1 MTVTDRTERFDRL
14 DRFVID
20 SFGSDIAG
28 ESARLRALGPIVP
41 VELPG
46 GIPAWAPTS
55 YDTLKELILDP
66 QVSKDPRRHWR
77 LWPEVGEHPSW
88 GWILGWVGVVNML
101 STYGADHTRLRKL
114 VAPSFTQRRT
124 ELMRPRV
131 EAITTAL
138 LDALDDGG
146 AGGAGGEVVDL
157 KAGFAHPLPM
167 RMICELFGVPDKLT
181 EATAALIAAI
191 MDTSDPS
198 PEHAAFVQQQIGT
211 VLPALIAHRSE
222 HPGDDLTTELI
233 RVRDEDGDRLGDEE
247 LLYTLLLV
255 IGAGFETTVNLI
267 GNAVVALLTH
277 PEQLAAVRSGE
288 IGWDAVID
296 ETLRVHPSIASLP
309 LRFAV
314 EDIKVG
320 DVTIAAGDAII
331 TTYAAAGLD
340 PAHYGPEADSFD
352 AARGADD
359 HLAFGIGVHRCIG
372 APLARVEALTALPA
386 LFDRFPSLELA
397 VGEDELRQVPSF
409 IAFGWQEVPVRLRG

>member
-1 MTVTDRTERFDRL
+1 MTVSDRTDRFAL
-14 DRFVID
+14 DP
-20 SFGSDIAG
+20 FGADIPG

-41 VELPG
+41 VDLPG
-46 GIPAWAPTS
+46 GIPAWAPTG

-66 QVSKDPRRHWR
+66 RVSKDPRRHWR
-77 LWPEVGEHPSW
+77 LWPEIAEHPSW
-88 GWILGWVGVVNML
+88 VWILGWVGVVNML
-101 STYGADHTRLRKL
+101 STYGTDHARLRKL

-124 ELMRPRV
+124 EVMRPRV
-131 EAITTAL
+131 EAITAEL
-138 LDALDDGG
+138 LDALDKGD
-146 AGGAGGEVVDL
+146 AEVDL
-157 KAGFAHPLPM
+157 KAAFAHPLPM
-167 RMICELFGVPDKLT
+167 RMICELFGVPDELRD
-181 EATAALIAAI
+181 ATATLIAAI

-198 PEHAAFVQQQIGT
+198 PEHAAFVQEQIGT

-233 RVRDEDGDRLGDEE
+233 RVRDEDGDRLSDEE

-277 PEQLAAVRSGE
+277 PEQLADVRSGK

-314 EDIKVG
+314 SDIEVG
-320 DVTIAAGDAII
+320 DVTVAAGDAII
-331 TTYAAAGLD
+331 TTYAAAGVD
-340 PAHYGPEADSFD
+340 PAHYGADADSFD
-352 AARGADD
+352 ASRGADD

-386 LFDRFPSLELA
+386 LFDRFPDLRLA
-397 VGEDELRQVPSF
+397 AREEELRQVPSF
-409 IAFGWQEVPVRLRG
+409 IAFGWQRIPVLLRG

>member
-1 MTVTDRTERFDRL
+1 MTVTDRIDRIA
-14 DRFVID
+14 ID
-20 SFGSDIAG
+20 PFGADIPG

-46 GIPAWAPTS
+46 GIPAWAPTG

-66 QVSKDPRRHWR
+66 QVSKDPRQHWR
-77 LWPEVGEHPSW
+77 LWPEIAERPSW
-88 GWILGWVGVVNML
+88 GWILNWVGVVNML
-101 STYGADHTRLRKL
+101 STYGTDHTRLRKL

-124 ELMRPRV
+124 EMMRPRV
-131 EAITTAL
+131 EAITTEL
-138 LDALDDGG
+138 LDSLDTLAKPVPLGEGG
-146 AGGAGGEVVDL
+146 AVVDL

-167 RMICELFGVPDKLT
+167 RMICELFGVPEELRED
-181 EATAALIAAI
+181 TAKLIAAI

-198 PEHAAFVQQQIGT
+198 PEHAAFVQQQIDA
-211 VLPALIAHRSE
+211 VLGALIAHRSE

-233 RVRDEDGDRLGDEE
+233 RVRDEDGDRLSDEE
-247 LLYTLLLV
+247 LLHTLLLV

-296 ETLRVHPSIASLP
+296 ETLRAHPSIAALP

-314 EDIKVG
+314 SDIKVG

-340 PAHYGPEADSFD
+340 PVHYGPDAASFD

-386 LFDRFPSLELA
+386 LFDRFPDLRLA
-397 VGEDELRQVPSF
+397 VGDDELRQVPSF
-409 IAFGWQEVPVRLRG
+409 IAFGWQEIPVRLRA

>member
-1 MTVTDRTERFDRL
+1 MTVTDRIAL
-14 DRFVID
+14 DPL
-20 SFGSDIAG
+20 GADIPG

-46 GIPAWAPTS
+46 GIPAWAPTG
-55 YDTLKELILDP
+55 YDVLKELILDP
-66 QVSKDPRRHWR
+66 RVSKDPRRHWK

-88 GWILGWVGVVNML
+88 GWIMGWVGVVNML
-101 STYGADHTRLRKL
+101 SSYGPDHTRLRKL
-114 VAPSFTQRRT
+114 VAPSFTHRRT
-124 ELMRPRV
+124 EAMRPRV
-131 EAITTAL
+131 EAITAEL
-138 LDALDDGG
+138 LDALEAQDG
-146 AGGAGGEVVDL
+146 VVDL
-157 KAGFAHPLPM
+157 REGFAHPLPM
-167 RMICELFGVPDKLT
+167 RFICELFGVPEELHGD
-181 EATAALIAAI
+181 TARLIAAI

-211 VLPALIAHRSE
+211 VLPALIAHKRE

-233 RVRDEDGDRLGDEE
+233 RVRDEDGDRLSDEE

-267 GNAVVALLTH
+267 GNAVVALLQR

-288 IGWDAVID
+288 IGWDAVVD

-314 EDIKVG
+314 TDLTVG
-320 DVTIAAGDAII
+320 DVTIPAGDAII

-340 PAHYGPEADSFD
+340 PAHYGPDADVFD
-352 AARGADD
+352 ASRGAED
-359 HLAFGIGVHRCIG
+359 HMAFGIGVHRCIG

-386 LFDRFPSLELA
+386 LFDRFPALRLA
-397 VGEDELRQVPSF
+397 VGAEGLRQVPSF
-409 IAFGWQEVPVRLRG
+409 IAFGWQEIPVRPHG

>member
-1 MTVTDRTERFDRL
+1 MTVTDRI
-14 DRFVID
+14 DRFAID
-20 SFGSDIAG
+20 PFGADIAA

-46 GIPAWAPTS
+46 GIPAWAPTG
-55 YDTLKELILDP
+55 YDTLKGLILDP
-66 QVSKDPRRHWR
+66 RVSKDPRLHWR
-77 LWPEVGEHPSW
+77 LWPEIGEHPSW

-101 STYGADHTRLRKL
+101 STYGADHARLRKL

-124 ELMRPRV
+124 EKMRARV
-131 EAITTAL
+131 QAITAEL

-146 AGGAGGEVVDL
+146 SVGEPVVDL
-157 KAGFAHPLPM
+157 RAGLAHPLPM
-167 RMICELFGVPDKLT
+167 RMICELFGVPEELREDT
-181 EATAALIAAI
+181 GALIAAI

-198 PEHAAFVQQQIGT
+198 PEHTAFVQRQIGT
-211 VLPALIAHRSE
+211 VLGALIAHRSE

-233 RVRDEDGDRLGDEE
+233 RVRDEDGDRLSDEE
-247 LLYTLLLV
+247 LVYTLLLV

-288 IGWDAVID
+288 IGWDAVVD

-314 EDIKVG
+314 TDIEVG
-320 DVTIAAGDAII
+320 DVTVPAGDAII
-331 TTYAAAGLD
+331 TTFAAAGLD
-340 PAHYGPEADSFD
+340 PAHYGPDADSFD
-352 AARGADD
+352 ASRGADD

-386 LFDRFPSLELA
+386 LFDRFPGLRLDVDEK
-397 VGEDELRQVPSF
+397 ELRQVPSF
-409 IAFGWQEVPVRLRG
+409 IAFGWQEIPVRLRA

>member
-1 MTVTDRTERFDRL
+1 MTVTDRI

-20 SFGSDIAG
+20 PFGSDIAA

-46 GIPAWAPTS
+46 GIPAWAPTG
-55 YDTLKELILDP
+55 YDVLKNLILDP
-66 QVSKDPRRHWR
+66 QVSRDPRKHWR
-77 LWPEVGEHPSW
+77 LWPEIGEHPSW
-88 GWILGWVGVVNML
+88 GWVLGWVGVVNML
-101 STYGADHTRLRKL
+101 STYGADHARLRKL
-114 VAPSFTQRRT
+114 VAPSFTHRRT
-124 ELMRPRV
+124 EAMRSRV
-131 EAITTAL
+131 EAITAEL
-138 LDALDDGG
+138 LDALETADAD
-146 AGGAGGEVVDL
+146 VVDI
-157 KAGFAHPLPM
+157 KAALAHPLPM
-167 RMICELFGVPDKLT
+167 QIICELFGVPEELRADT
-181 EATAALIAAI
+181 GRLIAAI

-233 RVRDEDGDRLGDEE
+233 RVRDEDGDRLSDEE

-267 GNAVVALLTH
+267 GNAVVALLRH
-277 PEQLAAVRSGE
+277 PEQRGALRSGE
-288 IGWDAVID
+288 ITWDAVVD

-314 EDIKVG
+314 TDLTVG
-320 DVTIAAGDAII
+320 DVTVPAGDAII

-340 PAHYGPEADSFD
+340 PAHYGPDADAFD

-372 APLARVEALTALPA
+372 APLARTEALTALPA
-386 LFDRFPSLELA
+386 LFERFPDLRLA
-397 VGEDELRQVPSF
+397 VEADELRQVPSF
-409 IAFGWQEVPVRLRG
+409 IAFGWQEIPVRLRG

>member
-1 MTVTDRTERFDRL
+1 MTVSDRTDRFAL
-14 DRFVID
+14 DP
-20 SFGSDIAG
+20 FGADIPG

-41 VELPG
+41 VDLPG
-46 GIPAWAPTS
+46 GIPVWAPTG

-66 QVSKDPRRHWR
+66 RVSKDPRQHWR
-77 LWPEVGEHPSW
+77 LWPEMAEHPSW

-101 STYGADHTRLRKL
+101 STYGTDHARLRKL

-124 ELMRPRV
+124 EVMRPRV
-131 EAITTAL
+131 EAITGEL
-138 LDALDDGG
+138 LDALDKGD
-146 AGGAGGEVVDL
+146 AEVDL

-167 RMICELFGVPDKLT
+167 RMICELFGVPDELQ
-181 EATAALIAAI
+181 EATGTLIAAI

-198 PEHAAFVQQQIGT
+198 PEHAAFVQEQIGT

-233 RVRDEDGDRLGDEE
+233 RVRDEDGDRLSDEE

-277 PEQLAAVRSGE
+277 PEQLADVRSGK

-314 EDIKVG
+314 SDIEVG
-320 DVTIAAGDAII
+320 DVTVAAGDAII
-331 TTYAAAGLD
+331 TTYAAAGMD
-340 PAHYGPEADSFD
+340 PAHYGPDADSFD
-352 AARGADD
+352 ASRGADD

-386 LFDRFPSLELA
+386 LFERFPDLRLA
-397 VGEDELRQVPSF
+397 VREEELRQVPSF
-409 IAFGWQEVPVRLRG
+409 IAFGWQEIPVLLRG

>member
-1 MTVTDRTERFDRL
+1 MTVTDRFVL
-14 DRFVID
+14 DPL
-20 SFGSDIAG
+20 GADIPA

-46 GIPAWAPTS
+46 GIPAWAPTR

-66 QVSKDPRRHWR
+66 RVSKDPRQHWR
-77 LWPEVGEHPSW
+77 LWPELGEHPSW

-114 VAPSFTQRRT
+114 VAPSFTHRRT
-124 ELMRPRV
+124 EALRARV
-131 EAITTAL
+131 ESITKEL
-138 LDALDDGG
+138 LDGLES
-146 AGGAGGEVVDL
+146 GGEVVDL

-167 RMICELFGVPDKLT
+167 RIICELFGVPEEMRD
-181 EATAALIAAI
+181 ATARLIAAI

-198 PEHAAFVQQQIGT
+198 PEHAAFVQEQIGT
-211 VLPALIAHRSE
+211 VLGGLIAHKSE
-222 HPGDDLTTELI
+222 HPGDDMTTELI
-233 RVRDEDGDRLGDEE
+233 RVRDEDGDRLSGEE

-267 GNAVVALLTH
+267 GNAVVALLRR

-288 IGWDAVID
+288 IGWDAVVD
-296 ETLRVHPSIASLP
+296 ETLRAHPSIASLP

-314 EDIKVG
+314 TDLTVG
-320 DVTIAAGDAII
+320 DVTVPAGDAII

-340 PAHYGPEADSFD
+340 PEHYGADADVFD
-352 AARGADD
+352 ATRGADD

-372 APLARVEALTALPA
+372 APLARMEALTALPA
-386 LFDRFPSLELA
+386 LFERFPRLRAADGELS
-397 VGEDELRQVPSF
+397 QVPSF
-409 IAFGWQEVPVRLRG
+409 IAFGWQEIPVRPHG

>member
-1 MTVTDRTERFDRL
+1 MTVTDRFVL
-14 DRFVID
+14 DPL
-20 SFGSDIAG
+20 GADIPA

-46 GIPAWAPTS
+46 GIPAWAPTR

-66 QVSKDPRRHWR
+66 RVSKDPRQHWR
-77 LWPEVGEHPSW
+77 LWPELGEHPSW

-114 VAPSFTQRRT
+114 VAPSFTARRT
-124 ELMRPRV
+124 EALRARV
-131 EAITTAL
+131 ETITKEL
-138 LDALDDGG
+138 LDGLES
-146 AGGAGGEVVDL
+146 GGEVVDL

-167 RMICELFGVPDKLT
+167 RIICELFGVPEEMRD
-181 EATAALIAAI
+181 ATARLIAAI

-198 PEHAAFVQQQIGT
+198 PEHAAFVQEQIGT
-211 VLPALIAHRSE
+211 VLGGLIAHKSE
-222 HPGDDLTTELI
+222 HPGDDMTTELI
-233 RVRDEDGDRLGDEE
+233 RVRDEDGDRLSGEE

-267 GNAVVALLTH
+267 GNAVVALLRR

-288 IGWDAVID
+288 IGWDAVVD
-296 ETLRVHPSIASLP
+296 ETLRAHPSIASLP

-314 EDIKVG
+314 TDLTVG
-320 DVTIAAGDAII
+320 DVTVPAGDAII

-340 PAHYGPEADSFD
+340 PEHYGADADVFD
-352 AARGADD
+352 ATRGADD

-372 APLARVEALTALPA
+372 APLARMEALTALPA
-386 LFDRFPSLELA
+386 LFERFPRLRAADGELS
-397 VGEDELRQVPSF
+397 QVPSF
-409 IAFGWQEVPVRLRG
+409 IAFGWQEIPVRPHG

>member
-1 MTVTDRTERFDRL
+1 MTVSDRTDRFAL
-14 DRFVID
+14 DP
-20 SFGSDIAG
+20 FGADIPG

-41 VELPG
+41 VDLPG
-46 GIPAWAPTS
+46 GIPVWAPTG

-66 QVSKDPRRHWR
+66 RVSKDPRQHWR
-77 LWPEVGEHPSW
+77 LWPEMAEHPSW

-101 STYGADHTRLRKL
+101 STYGTDHTRLRKL

-124 ELMRPRV
+124 EVMRPRV
-131 EAITTAL
+131 EAITGEL
-138 LDALDDGG
+138 LDVLDKGD
-146 AGGAGGEVVDL
+146 AEVDL

-167 RMICELFGVPDKLT
+167 RMICELFGVPDELQ
-181 EATAALIAAI
+181 EATGTLIAAI

-198 PEHAAFVQQQIGT
+198 PEHAAFVQEQIGT

-233 RVRDEDGDRLGDEE
+233 RVRDEDGDRLSDEE

-277 PEQLAAVRSGE
+277 PEQLADVRSGK

-314 EDIKVG
+314 SDIEVG
-320 DVTIAAGDAII
+320 DVTVAAGDAII
-331 TTYAAAGLD
+331 TTYAAAGVD
-340 PAHYGPEADSFD
+340 PAHYGADADTFD
-352 AARGADD
+352 ASRGADD

-386 LFDRFPSLELA
+386 LFERFPDLRLA
-397 VGEDELRQVPSF
+397 VREEELRQVPSF
-409 IAFGWQEVPVRLRG
+409 IAFGWQEIPVLLRG

>member
-1 MTVTDRTERFDRL
+1 MTVTDRVDR
-14 DRFVID
+14 VAID
-20 SFGSDIAG
+20 PFGSDIPG

-46 GIPAWAPTS
+46 GIPAWAPTG

-77 LWPEVGEHPSW
+77 LWPEIGDHPSW

-114 VAPSFTQRRT
+114 VAPSFTHRRT
-124 ELMRPRV
+124 EALRERV
-131 EAITTAL
+131 EAITAEL
-138 LDALDDGG
+138 LDDLERGG
-146 AGGAGGEVVDL
+146 DVVDL

-167 RMICELFGVPDKLT
+167 RIICELFGVPEELR
-181 EATAALIAAI
+181 EATARLIAAI

-198 PEHAAFVQQQIGT
+198 PEHAAHVQEQIGT
-211 VLPALIAHRSE
+211 VLGGLIAHKSE
-222 HPGDDLTTELI
+222 HPGDDMTTELI
-233 RVRDEDGDRLGDEE
+233 RVRDEDGDRLSSEE

-267 GNAVVALLTH
+267 GNAVVALLDR
-277 PEQLAAVRSGE
+277 PGQLAAVRRGE
-288 IGWDAVID
+288 IDWDAVVD

-314 EDIKVG
+314 TDLKVG
-320 DVTIAAGDAII
+320 EVTIPAGDAII

-340 PAHYGPEADSFD
+340 PAHYGADADVFD
-352 AARGADD
+352 ATRGADD

-372 APLARVEALTALPA
+372 APLARMEALTALPA
-386 LFDRFPSLELA
+386 LFERFPDLRLDTRAE
-397 VGEDELRQVPSF
+397 ELRQVASF
-409 IAFGWQEVPVRLRG
+409 IAFGWQEIPVRTRG

>member
-1 MTVTDRTERFDRL
+1 MTVTDRIDRIAL
-14 DRFVID
+14 DP
-20 SFGSDIAG
+20 FGADIPG

-46 GIPAWAPTS
+46 GIPAWAPTGH
-55 YDTLKELILDP
+55 DTLKSLILDP
-66 QVSKDPRRHWR
+66 RVSKDPRLHWR
-77 LWPEVGEHPSW
+77 LWPEIGDHPSW

-101 STYGADHTRLRKL
+101 STYGADHARLRKL

-124 ELMRPRV
+124 ESMRPRV
-131 EAITTAL
+131 EAINAEL
-138 LDALDDGG
+138 LDALDEGG
-146 AGGAGGEVVDL
+146 AVVDL
-157 KAGFAHPLPM
+157 KAAFAQPLPM
-167 RMICELFGVPDKLT
+167 RMICELFGVPEELREDT
-181 EATAALIAAI
+181 GALIAAI
-191 MDTSDPS
+191 MDTSDPG
-198 PEHAAFVQQQIGT
+198 PGHAAYVQERIGT
-211 VLPALIAHRSE
+211 VLGALIAHRGE
-222 HPGDDLTTELI
+222 HPGDDLTSELI

-314 EDIKVG
+314 SDIEVG
-320 DVTIAAGDAII
+320 DVTIAAGDAIL

-340 PAHYGPEADSFD
+340 PVRYGPDADAFD
-352 AARGADD
+352 ASRGADD

-372 APLARVEALTALPA
+372 APLARVEALAALPA
-386 LFDRFPSLELA
+386 LFDRFPGLRLA
-397 VGEDELRQVPSF
+397 AGERELRQVPSF
-409 IAFGWQEVPVRLRG
+409 IAFGWREIPVRLRD

>member
-1 MTVTDRTERFDRL
+1 MTMTDRI

-20 SFGSDIAG
+20 PFGADIPG
-28 ESARLRALGPIVP
+28 ESARLRALGPVVP

-46 GIPAWAPTS
+46 GIPAWAPTGH
-55 YDTLKELILDP
+55 DVLKQLILDP
-66 QVSKDPRRHWR
+66 QVSKDPRRHWK
-77 LWPEVGEHPSW
+77 LWPEIGEHPSW

-114 VAPSFTQRRT
+114 ISPSFTHRRT
-124 ELMRPRV
+124 EAMRPRV
-131 EAITTAL
+131 EAVTAEL
-138 LDALDDGG
+138 LDALESAGADGD
-146 AGGAGGEVVDL
+146 VVDV

-167 RMICELFGVPDKLT
+167 RIICDLFGVPD
-181 EATAALIAAI
+181 EMREDTARLIAAI
-191 MDTSDPS
+191 MDTTDPS

-233 RVRDEDGDRLGDEE
+233 RVRDEDGDRLSDEE

-267 GNAVVALLTH
+267 GNAVVALLRR
-277 PEQLAAVRSGE
+277 PEQLAAVRAGK
-288 IGWDAVID
+288 ITWNAVVD
-296 ETLRVHPSIASLP
+296 ETLRVHPSIAALP

-314 EDIKVG
+314 TDIKVG
-320 DVTIAAGDAII
+320 DVTIPAGDAII

-340 PAHYGPEADSFD
+340 PAHYGPDADVFD
-352 AARGADD
+352 ASRGADD

-372 APLARVEALTALPA
+372 APLARMEALTALPA
-386 LFDRFPSLELA
+386 LFDRFPEVRLA
-397 VGEDELRQVPSF
+397 VGEGELRQVPSF
-409 IAFGWQEVPVRLRG
+409 IAFGWQEVPVRLDA

>member
-1 MTVTDRTERFDRL
+1 MTVTDRI
-14 DRFVID
+14 DRFAID
-20 SFGSDIAG
+20 PFGADIPG

-46 GIPAWAPTS
+46 GIPAWAPTN

-66 QVSKDPRRHWR
+66 RVSKDPRLHWR
-77 LWPEVGEHPSW
+77 LWPEIGEHPSW

-131 EAITTAL
+131 EAITAEL
-138 LDALDDGG
+138 LDALDKGG
-146 AGGAGGEVVDL
+146 AGDESGAGDDSGAVVDL
-157 KAGFAHPLPM
+157 KARFAHPLPM
-167 RMICELFGVPDKLT
+167 RMICELFGVPEELRKD
-181 EATAALIAAI
+181 TAALIAAL
-191 MDTSDPS
+191 MDTTDLS
-198 PEHAAFVQQQIGT
+198 PEHAAFVQRQIGT
-211 VLPALIAHRSE
+211 VLGTLIAHRRE

-233 RVRDEDGDRLGDEE
+233 RVRDEDGDRLSDEE

-288 IGWDAVID
+288 IGWDAVVD

-314 EDIKVG
+314 SDIEVG
-320 DVTIAAGDAII
+320 EVTVPAGDAII

-340 PAHYGPEADSFD
+340 PEHYGPDADTFD
-352 AARGADD
+352 ASRGADD

-386 LFDRFPSLELA
+386 LFDRFPGLRPA
-397 VGEDELRQVPSF
+397 VGEEELRQVPSF
-409 IAFGWQEVPVRLRG
+409 IAFGWQEIPVRLRG

>member
-1 MTVTDRTERFDRL
+1 MTVSDRTDRFAL
-14 DRFVID
+14 DP
-20 SFGSDIAG
+20 FGADIPG

-41 VELPG
+41 VDLPG
-46 GIPAWAPTS
+46 GIPVWAPTG

-66 QVSKDPRRHWR
+66 RVSKDPRQHWR
-77 LWPEVGEHPSW
+77 LWPEMAEHPSW

-101 STYGADHTRLRKL
+101 STYGTDHTRLRKL

-124 ELMRPRV
+124 EVMRPRV
-131 EAITTAL
+131 EAITGEL
-138 LDALDDGG
+138 LDALDKGD
-146 AGGAGGEVVDL
+146 AEVDL

-167 RMICELFGVPDKLT
+167 RMICELFGVPDELQ
-181 EATAALIAAI
+181 EATGTLIAAI

-198 PEHAAFVQQQIGT
+198 PEHAAFVQEQIGT

-233 RVRDEDGDRLGDEE
+233 RVRDEDGDRLSDEE

-277 PEQLAAVRSGE
+277 PEQLADVRSGK

-314 EDIKVG
+314 SDIEVG
-320 DVTIAAGDAII
+320 DVTVAAGDAII
-331 TTYAAAGLD
+331 TTYAAAGVD
-340 PAHYGPEADSFD
+340 PAHYGADADTFD
-352 AARGADD
+352 ASRGADD

-386 LFDRFPSLELA
+386 LFERFPDLRLA
-397 VGEDELRQVPSF
+397 VREEELRQVPSF
-409 IAFGWQEVPVRLRG
+409 IAFGWQEIPVLLRG